1 MPKKIIKV
9 SKNPVTEIGMI
20 KTVFGEKT
28 EFDGIL
34 RFKTSLQIN
43 GKFRGEIISDG
54 YLFIGKTAEVKAN
67 IKSRVVIIEGNVE
80 GDIIADE
87 RLELKNTAKLIGNI
101 KTRKLR
107 IADGVLFEGNCEM
120 IKDEEEEEIEEKE

>member
-28 EFDGIL
+28 NFDGIL
-34 RFKTSLQIN
+34 KFKTSLQIN
-43 GKFRGEIISDG
+43 GNFRGEIISDG
-54 YLFIGKTAEVKAN
+54 YLLVGKTAYIKAN
-67 IKSRVVIIEGNVE
+67 IKSKVVIIEGNVE
-80 GDIIADE
+80 GDIIADD
-87 RLELKNTAKLIGNI
+87 RLELRDTAKLIGNI

-120 IKDEEEEEIEEKE
+120 IKDEEEDIESKK